1 MTERIRTLPDAELAV
16 MQAVWDCEAPAKRA
30 QLAAILDKTHPMAP
44 TTLLTVLSRLADKGF
59 LRIEKTGRSAEYW
72 PLVAREAY
80 LARQGRK
87 FYDTLCGGSLPAF
100 AAALCA
106 SGLTAEELE
115 ELRELLREGTL
126 GARRWRCGCCSG
138 CCAAEFSRGSS
149 GTAPSGSWQ
158 TGRVGKSMSG
168 RASCPSAAIIICQ

>member
-1 MTERIRTLPDAELAV
+1 MKK
-16 MQAVWDCEAPAKRA
+16 QA
-30 QLAAILDKTHPMAP
+30 AA
-44 TTLLTVLSRLADKGF
+44 R
-59 LRIEKTGRSAEYW
+59 EYW
-72 PLVAREAY
+72 PLVAREDY

-126 GARRWRCGCCSG
+126 
-138 CCAAEFSRGSS
+138 
-149 GTAPSGSWQ
+149 
-158 TGRVGKSMSG
+158 
-168 RASCPSAAIIICQ
+168 

>member
-1 MTERIRTLPDAELAV
+1 MRRLPDAELEV
-16 MQAVWDCEAPAKRA
+16 MKVLWELGPDTPRSELEGGLAPFGW
-30 QLAAILDKTHPMAP
+30 AAN
-44 TTLLTVLSRLADKGF
+44 TVNTYLSRLADKGF
-59 LRIEKTGRSAEYW
+59 LRIEKPGRSAEYR

-126 GARRWRCGCCSG
+126 
-138 CCAAEFSRGSS
+138 
-149 GTAPSGSWQ
+149 
-158 TGRVGKSMSG
+158 
-168 RASCPSAAIIICQ
+168 

>member
-1 MTERIRTLPDAELAV
+1 
-16 MQAVWDCEAPAKRA
+16 MQAVWACAVPAKRA
-30 QLAAILDKTHPMAP
+30 QIGAILDQTHPMAP

-59 LRIEKTGRSAEYW
+59 LRIEKPGRSAEYR
-72 PLVAREAY
+72 PLVAREDY

-126 GARRWRCGCCSG
+126 
-138 CCAAEFSRGSS
+138 
-149 GTAPSGSWQ
+149 
-158 TGRVGKSMSG
+158 
-168 RASCPSAAIIICQ
+168 

>member
-1 MTERIRTLPDAELAV
+1 MLSEQELLEMERPVSARHAPMRRCDRAAQFAPFAALSGFGEAVQEAGRLARERIESAERSDKLPDAELAV
-16 MQAVWDCEAPAKRA
+16 MQAVWACEAPAKRA
-30 QLAAILDKTHPMAP
+30 QIAAILDKTHPMAP

-126 GARRWRCGCCSG
+126 
-138 CCAAEFSRGSS
+138 
-149 GTAPSGSWQ
+149 
-158 TGRVGKSMSG
+158 
-168 RASCPSAAIIICQ
+168 

>member
-1 MTERIRTLPDAELAV
+1 MAERIRTLPDAELAV
-16 MQAVWDCEAPAKRA
+16 MQAVWACEAPAKRA
-30 QLAAILDKTHPMAP
+30 QLAAILDK

-72 PLVAREAY
+72 PLVAREDY

-106 SGLTAEELE
+106 SGLTAEELA

-126 GARRWRCGCCSG
+126 
-138 CCAAEFSRGSS
+138 
-149 GTAPSGSWQ
+149 
-158 TGRVGKSMSG
+158 
-168 RASCPSAAIIICQ
+168 

>member
-1 MTERIRTLPDAELAV
+1 MAERIRTLPDAELAV
-16 MQAVWDCEAPAKRA
+16 MQAVWACEAPAKRA

-59 LRIEKTGRSAEYW
+59 LRIEKTGRSAEYR
-72 PLVAREAY
+72 PLVARE
-80 LARQGRK
+80 

-126 GARRWRCGCCSG
+126 
-138 CCAAEFSRGSS
+138 
-149 GTAPSGSWQ
+149 
-158 TGRVGKSMSG
+158 
-168 RASCPSAAIIICQ
+168 

>member
-1 MTERIRTLPDAELAV
+1 MKRLPDAELEV
-16 MQAVWDCEAPAKRA
+16 MKALWAAGDDVPRSALEKRLAPFGW
-30 QLAAILDKTHPMAP
+30 AP
-44 TTLLTVLSRLADKGF
+44 NTVNTYLSRLADKGF

-72 PLVAREAY
+72 PLVAREDY

-115 ELRELLREGTL
+115 EMLKQEEDAIEAEG
-126 GARRWRCGCCSG
+126 
-138 CCAAEFSRGSS
+138 EDE
-149 GTAPSGSWQ
+149 
-158 TGRVGKSMSG
+158 
-168 RASCPSAAIIICQ
+168 

>member
-16 MQAVWDCEAPAKRA
+16 MQAVWACEAPAKRA

-59 LRIEKTGRSAEYW
+59 LRIAEYW
-72 PLVAREAY
+72 PLVAREDY

-126 GARRWRCGCCSG
+126 
-138 CCAAEFSRGSS
+138 
-149 GTAPSGSWQ
+149 
-158 TGRVGKSMSG
+158 
-168 RASCPSAAIIICQ
+168 

>member
-1 MTERIRTLPDAELAV
+1 MIHHGRTHSDTAGRGIGSYAGRLGLCGSGEARTDRRNSGSDPPDGPDDTADGFV
-16 MQAVWDCEAPAKRA
+16 
-30 QLAAILDKTHPMAP
+30 AA
-44 TTLLTVLSRLADKGF
+44 GF

-72 PLVAREAY
+72 PLVAREDY

-126 GARRWRCGCCSG
+126 
-138 CCAAEFSRGSS
+138 
-149 GTAPSGSWQ
+149 
-158 TGRVGKSMSG
+158 
-168 RASCPSAAIIICQ
+168 

>member
-1 MTERIRTLPDAELAV
+1 
-16 MQAVWDCEAPAKRA
+16 
-30 QLAAILDKTHPMAP
+30 MAP

-59 LRIEKTGRSAEYW
+59 LRIEKTGRSAEYR
-72 PLVAREAY
+72 PLVAREDY

-115 ELRELLREGTL
+115 ELGAIAREGK
-126 GARRWRCGCCSG
+126 
-138 CCAAEFSRGSS
+138 
-149 GTAPSGSWQ
+149 
-158 TGRVGKSMSG
+158 RVKVLERDALIGIVKKI
-168 RASCPSAAIIICQ
+168 RNCE

>member
-1 MTERIRTLPDAELAV
+1 MSLKRYFIMFFLICFAVTCLCGVLAAFLPLGVGGVLTLLF
-16 MQAVWDCEAPAKRA
+16 EANAALGSLCASSQQYA
-30 QLAAILDKTHPMAP
+30 QNPKLQQIAAILDKTHPMAP

-72 PLVAREAY
+72 PLVAREDY

-106 SGLTAEELE
+106 SGLTAEELA

-126 GARRWRCGCCSG
+126 
-138 CCAAEFSRGSS
+138 
-149 GTAPSGSWQ
+149 
-158 TGRVGKSMSG
+158 
-168 RASCPSAAIIICQ
+168 

>member
-1 MTERIRTLPDAELAV
+1 MHHGRTHSDTAGRGAGGH
-16 MQAVWDCEAPAKRA
+16 AG
-30 QLAAILDKTHPMAP
+30 
-44 TTLLTVLSRLADKGF
+44 RLG
-59 LRIEKTGRSAEYW
+59 LRSSGK
-72 PLVAREAY
+72 AY

-126 GARRWRCGCCSG
+126 
-138 CCAAEFSRGSS
+138 
-149 GTAPSGSWQ
+149 
-158 TGRVGKSMSG
+158 
-168 RASCPSAAIIICQ
+168 

>member
-1 MTERIRTLPDAELAV
+1 MQERVRICDIAEELGLSTATVSNVIHGKTQKVSDATVQRVTALLEEREYIPNMAGILLAQNDSRIIGVFVNDHEKYEGRTLSDFFIAESLN
-16 MQAVWDCEAPAKRA
+16 E
-30 QLAAILDKTHPMAP
+30 
-44 TTLLTVLSRLADKGF
+44 LSTQ
-59 LRIEKTGRSAEYW
+59 IEKTGRSAEYR
-72 PLVAREAY
+72 PLVAKEDY

-126 GARRWRCGCCSG
+126 
-138 CCAAEFSRGSS
+138 
-149 GTAPSGSWQ
+149 
-158 TGRVGKSMSG
+158 
-168 RASCPSAAIIICQ
+168 

>member
-1 MTERIRTLPDAELAV
+1 MAEHIRTLPDAELAV
-16 MQAVWDCEAPAKRA
+16 MQAVWACEIPAKRA
-30 QLAAILDKTHPMAP
+30 QISAILDKTHPMAP

-59 LRIEKTGRSAEYW
+59 LRIEKPGRSAEYR
-72 PLVAREAY
+72 PLIAREEY

-106 SGLTAEELE
+106 SGLTAEELA

-126 GARRWRCGCCSG
+126 
-138 CCAAEFSRGSS
+138 
-149 GTAPSGSWQ
+149 
-158 TGRVGKSMSG
+158 
-168 RASCPSAAIIICQ
+168 

>member
-1 MTERIRTLPDAELAV
+1 MADAMRTLPDAELEV
-16 MQAVWDCEAPAKRA
+16 MQAIWACEEPVKRA
-30 QLAAILDKTHPMAP
+30 AISAILDRTHPMAP

-59 LRIEKTGRSAEYW
+59 VRIEKTGRSAEYR
-72 PLVAREAY
+72 PLVAKEDY

-106 SGLTAEELE
+106 SGLTAEELR

-126 GARRWRCGCCSG
+126 
-138 CCAAEFSRGSS
+138 
-149 GTAPSGSWQ
+149 
-158 TGRVGKSMSG
+158 
-168 RASCPSAAIIICQ
+168 

>member
-1 MTERIRTLPDAELAV
+1 MHHGRTHSDTAGRGIGSYAGCLGLRDSGKARTDRRNSGSDPPDGPDDTA
-16 MQAVWDCEAPAKRA
+16 DG
-30 QLAAILDKTHPMAP
+30 
-44 TTLLTVLSRLADKGF
+44 LSRLADKGF

-72 PLVAREAY
+72 PLVAREDY

-126 GARRWRCGCCSG
+126 
-138 CCAAEFSRGSS
+138 
-149 GTAPSGSWQ
+149 
-158 TGRVGKSMSG
+158 
-168 RASCPSAAIIICQ
+168 

>member
-16 MQAVWDCEAPAKRA
+16 MQAVWACEAPAKRA
-30 QLAAILDKTHPMAP
+30 QIAAILDKTHPMAP
-44 TTLLTVLSRLADKGF
+44 TTLLTVLSRL
-59 LRIEKTGRSAEYW
+59 
-72 PLVAREAY
+72 VAREDY

-115 ELRELLREGTL
+115 ELRELLREGML
-126 GARRWRCGCCSG
+126 
-138 CCAAEFSRGSS
+138 
-149 GTAPSGSWQ
+149 
-158 TGRVGKSMSG
+158 
-168 RASCPSAAIIICQ
+168 

>member
-1 MTERIRTLPDAELAV
+1 MAERIRTLPDAELAV
-16 MQAVWDCEAPAKRA
+16 MQAVWACEAPAKRA

-106 SGLTAEELE
+106 SGLTAEELR

-126 GARRWRCGCCSG
+126 
-138 CCAAEFSRGSS
+138 
-149 GTAPSGSWQ
+149 
-158 TGRVGKSMSG
+158 
-168 RASCPSAAIIICQ
+168 